1 MSRMCY
7 LNELLTFLA
16 AFAQRHRERIWRLP
30 KTLSFCVLVA
40 IVVLIS
46 QAGDLSV
53 DARDFI
59 QTQLQELKVAM
70 QPN

>member
-1 MSRMCY
+1 M
-7 LNELLTFLA
+7 
-16 AFAQRHRERIWRLP
+16 H

-40 IVVLIS
+40 IVLLVC
-46 QAGDLSV
+46 QAGGLSV

>member
-1 MSRMCY
+1 LLRSRKGTGEGFG
-7 LNELLTFLA
+7 EL
-16 AFAQRHRERIWRLP
+16 QR
-30 KTLSFCVLVA
+30 TLSFCVLVA
-40 IVVLIS
+40 IVVLVS

-59 QTQLQELKVAM
+59 QSRLGELRIAL

>member
-1 MSRMCY
+1 LLRTRKGTGEGFG
-7 LNELLTFLA
+7 EL
-16 AFAQRHRERIWRLP
+16 QR
-30 KTLSFCVLVA
+30 TLSFCVLVA
-40 IVVLIS
+40 IVVLVS

-59 QTQLQELKVAM
+59 QSRLEELRIAL

>member
-1 MSRMCY
+1 MCY

-16 AFAQRHRERIWRLP
+16 AFTQRYRERIWRLP

>member
-1 MSRMCY
+1 LLRSRKGTGEGFG
-7 LNELLTFLA
+7 EL
-16 AFAQRHRERIWRLP
+16 QR
-30 KTLSFCVLVA
+30 TLSFCVLVA
-40 IVVLIS
+40 IVVLVS

-59 QTQLQELKVAM
+59 QSRLEELRIAL

>member
-7 LNELLTFLA
+7 LNELLTLLA

-59 QTQLQELKVAM
+59 QGQLDGLRTALQL
-70 QPN
+70 N

>member
-1 MSRMCY
+1 M
-7 LNELLTFLA
+7 FLV
-16 AFAQRHRERIWRLP
+16 AFAQRHRGRIWRIA
-30 KTLSFCVLVA
+30 KDTIVLRA
-40 IVVLIS
+40 GRDCRARP

-59 QTQLQELKVAM
+59 QSRLEELRIAL

>member
-1 MSRMCY
+1 M
-7 LNELLTFLA
+7 FLA
-16 AFAQRHRERIWRLP
+16 ALAQRHRGRIWELQ

-40 IVVLIS
+40 IAVLIT

-59 QTQLQELKVAM
+59 QGQLKELRIAL

>member
-1 MSRMCY
+1 MCY

-16 AFAQRHRERIWRLP
+16 AFTQRHRERIWRLP